1 MIYDAATVKAS
12 ISLLDLFTR
21 DGHEVKRAGSA
32 HVCRCPQHEEKTSS
46 CHIHEEEGYFKC
58 FGCDFKGDAFAYWQ
72 QTRGVDFK
80 AAMEAIAA
88 IAGVSL
94 LSKIIPF
101 LDGGIDGESF

>member
-1 MIYDAATVKAS
+1 MIYDAAMVKER
-12 ISLLDLFTR
+12 ISLLDLFAR

-32 HVCRCPQHEEKTSS
+32 WVCRCPVHEEKTSS